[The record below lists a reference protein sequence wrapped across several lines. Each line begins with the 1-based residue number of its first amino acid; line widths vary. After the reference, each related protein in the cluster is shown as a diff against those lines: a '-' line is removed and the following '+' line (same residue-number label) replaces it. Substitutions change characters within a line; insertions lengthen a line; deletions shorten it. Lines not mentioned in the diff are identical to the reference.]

1 MSVYRQQA
9 GIISSLTLGP
19 NQCIPCA
26 QSVTLVAT
34 VVGNLAGHTITWEQI
49 SGNLVTWTTPI
60 IGVTTVSYTQTAND
74 DKKFRMW
81 IDKGSP
87 SAIYSDVI
95 VYGAPTEDAI
105 LMFTAGSVNNTDIS
119 STRTVSC
126 NSITN
131 SYPLSSQNVNGT
143 YTQDPTSVIL
153 YWVNPT
159 FDSQYISSILVQKYI
174 GNGQYTTIGTFRYTD
189 TPAQLITDLNAMYR
203 IVVVYNYAGDY
214 IYQPNCSSVIS
225 TNHSVEVSDAIHG
238 CTAGSVNTAAI
249 YYTGTSY
256 SITDSLNSAMTT
268 GSVNTT
274 AIYYTGSS
282 YNLTDSLN
290 SAMTAGSITVAATYL
305 GHVFVGS

>member
-1 MSVYRQQA
+1 
-9 GIISSLTLGP
+9 
-19 NQCIPCA
+19 
-26 QSVTLVAT
+26 
-34 VVGNLAGHTITWEQI
+34 
-49 SGNLVTWTTPI
+49 
-60 IGVTTVSYTQTAND
+60 
-74 DKKFRMW
+74 
-81 IDKGSP
+81 
-87 SAIYSDVI
+87 
-95 VYGAPTEDAI
+95 
-105 LMFTAGSVNNTDIS
+105 
-119 STRTVSC
+119 
-126 NSITN
+126 
-131 SYPLSSQNVNGT
+131 
-143 YTQDPTSVIL
+143 
-153 YWVNPT
+153 
-159 FDSQYISSILVQKYI
+159 
-174 GNGQYTTIGTFRYTD
+174 
-189 TPAQLITDLNAMYR
+189 MYR